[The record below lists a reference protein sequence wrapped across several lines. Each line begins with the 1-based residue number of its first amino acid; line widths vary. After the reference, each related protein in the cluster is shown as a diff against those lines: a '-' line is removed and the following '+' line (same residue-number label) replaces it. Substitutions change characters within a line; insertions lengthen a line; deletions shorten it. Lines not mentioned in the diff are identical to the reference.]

1 MPALGYSIVLG
12 GGDPTEESNEV
23 MDTWEII
30 AVAILVGFGARV
42 GWGAGDA
49 AEAAFLSLFQY
60 FRRVRAR

>member
-1 MPALGYSIVLG
+1 
-12 GGDPTEESNEV
+12 